1 MRRQAMQKGG
11 RMGHHHHFAEHGR
24 GGPHGGHGRHRA
36 RRGAVRQA
44 VLLLLD
50 EQPMHGYELIT
61 ELERRSEGR
70 WRPSPGAMYPA
81 LSRMEERGL
90 IISEDVDG
98 KRRFSLTTDGRARV
112 AELRDVQ
119 GDDAAAPWDDAGG
132 TGHRGDLR
140 RGVAELVG
148 QVRQIGRF
156 GTPEQIERA
165 GTVLATAKRSL
176 YEILAAEPTEP
187 DEPAAQPAEP
197 TGPTEAASE
206 SVEPEGD
213 DGESP
218 LD

>member
-1 MRRQAMQKGG
+1 
-11 RMGHHHHFAEHGR
+11 MGHRHQHHFAEHER
-24 GGPHGGHGRHRA
+24 GGGHGERGRHRA

-50 EQPMHGYELIT
+50 EESMHGYELIT

-90 IISEDVDG
+90 IVSEEVDG
-98 KRRFSLTTDGRARV
+98 KRRFSLTDDGRARV
-112 AELRDVQ
+112 AELRDSQ
-119 GDDAAAPWDDAGG
+119 GDEATAPWDDAGG

-165 GTVLATAKRSL
+165 GEVLGAAKRSL
-176 YEILAAEPTEP
+176 YEILATEP
-187 DEPAAQPAEP
+187 DD
-197 TGPTEAASE
+197 AS
-206 SVEPEGD
+206 SDDASFDD
-213 DGESP
+213 DGESAVV
-218 LD
+218 